1 MPSHTALPDDPA
13 ELRALLLSERAAF
26 EQATASLAKDNND
39 LQQANA
45 QLTESNANLKQQVHS
60 LLEALRIEK
69 HRTFGTSSEKG
80 PNQTELFDEADAP
93 AFAGD
98 ATQNDEGTPV
108 ATHTRRKS
116 ARKPL
121 PADLP
126 RVDKVIELPESE
138 RQCPCGCELTEIGE
152 DTSEQLDIIPAQVQV
167 IRTIRK
173 KYACKGCEDTIKTA
187 ARPKVLLPKSIASA
201 NTMAYVITS
210 KYADGIPLYRLSG
223 ILERYHIDLSRQ
235 TLCESVLRVAQQI
248 VPLIEHLNQHVRG
261 YPLLHMD
268 ETRVQV
274 LKEPSKSAQSQS
286 YMWVQRGGP
295 PDKPTVLFN
304 YEPSRSTETASDLLE
319 GFQGTLMTDGYRS
332 YRIVAQAKQLTHLC
346 CWAHA
351 RRKFKEAKK
360 AQPKGKT
367 GKADMAIN
375 YIAKLY
381 AVEKQAKDSDA
392 ASRHRIRQER
402 STAILE
408 QFRTWLEKAQQQV
421 PPKTALGKAI
431 NYTLEYWQELNRYT
445 QSGDWPI
452 DNNVAENAIRPF
464 VIGRKNWLFSNSQR
478 GATGSA
484 NLYSLIE
491 TAKANGREPYRY
503 LSWLFEKLPNT
514 STYDIESLMP
524 WNAPV

>member
-1 MPSHTALPDDPA
+1 MPTTAALPDDIDA
-13 ELRALLLSERAAF
+13 LKALLIQERRAA
-26 EQATASLAKDNND
+26 QSLQDANN
-39 LQQANA
+39 Q
-45 QLTESNANLKQQVHS
+45 LKQQVHS
-60 LLEALRIEK
+60 LLEALRLEK
-69 HRTFGTSSEKG
+69 HRTFGSSSEKG
-80 PNQTELFDEADAP
+80 PDQTELFDEADTP
-93 AFAGD
+93 ALVEESD
-98 ATQNDEGTPV
+98 YQGTPV
-108 ATHTRRKS
+108 AAHTRHKK
-116 ARKPL
+116 AVRKPL

-126 RVDKVIELPESE
+126 RIDKVIELPKSE
-138 RQCPCGCELTEIGE
+138 RQCPCGCELHEIGE

-187 ARPKVLLPKSIASA
+187 PRPKVLLPKSIASA

-210 KYADGIPLYRLSG
+210 KYADGIPLYRLSH

-235 TLCESVLRVAQQI
+235 TLCESVLRVAGQI
-248 VPLIEHLNQHVRG
+248 IPLMNHMRRHVLG

-274 LKEPSKSAQSQS
+274 LKEPDKKARSQS

-295 PDKPTVLFN
+295 PDKPGILFN
-304 YEPSRSTETASDLLE
+304 YEPSRSTQTANDLLE
-319 GFQGTLMTDGYRS
+319 GFQGTLMTDGYAS
-332 YRIVAQAKQLTHLC
+332 YRTVAQANGLTHLC

-367 GKADMAIN
+367 GKADMALN
-375 YIAKLY
+375 FIAKLY
-381 AVEKQAKDSDA
+381 AVEKHTKDSDA
-392 ASRHRIRQER
+392 ASRHSTRQEK
-402 STAILE
+402 SLPTLE
-408 QFRTWLEKAQQQV
+408 LFRVWLEKAQQQV
-421 PPKTALGKAI
+421 PPKTVLGKAI
-431 NYTLEYWQELNRYT
+431 NYTLEYWEELARYT
-445 QSGDWPI
+445 HSGEWPI
-452 DNNVAENAIRPF
+452 DNNAAENAIRPF

-503 LSWLFEKLPNT
+503 LSWLFCKLPDSNE
-514 STYDIESLMP
+514 DNIESLMP
-524 WNAPV
+524 WNAPY

>member
-1 MPSHTALPDDPA
+1 MPSTAALPDDVD
-13 ELRALLLSERAAF
+13 ELQTLLVQERRAAR
-26 EQATASLAKDNND
+26 SLQEAND
-39 LQQANA
+39 Q
-45 QLTESNANLKQQVHS
+45 LKQQVHS
-60 LLEALRIEK
+60 LLEALRLEK
-69 HRTFGTSSEKG
+69 HRAFGATSEKG
-80 PNQTELFDEADAP
+80 PDQTELFDEADAP
-93 AFAGD
+93 VLAED

-108 ATHTRRKS
+108 AAHTRRK
-116 ARKPL
+116 AVRKPL

-126 RVDKVIELPESE
+126 RIEKVIELPEAE

-173 KYACKGCEDTIKTA
+173 KYACKGCEESIKTA
-187 ARPKVLLPKSIASA
+187 ARPKVLLPKSIASN

-235 TLCESVLRVAQQI
+235 TLCESVLKVAQQI
-248 VPLIEHLNQHVRG
+248 TPLIEHLNQHLRG
-261 YPLLHMD
+261 YPLMHMD

-274 LKEPSKSAQSQS
+274 LKEPGKSAQSQS

-295 PDKPTVLFN
+295 PDKPGIVFN
-304 YEPSRSTETASDLLE
+304 YEPSRSTQTANDLLE
-319 GFQGTLMTDGYRS
+319 GFQGALMTDGYAS
-332 YRIVAQAKQLTHLC
+332 YRTVAQTKQLTHLC

-351 RRKFKEAKK
+351 RRKFKDAKK
-360 AQPKGKT
+360 VQPKGKT

-375 YIAKLY
+375 FIAKLY
-381 AVEKQAKDSDA
+381 AVEKHSKDSDA
-392 ASRHRIRQER
+392 ASRHRLRQDK

-408 QFRTWLEKAQQQV
+408 QFHTWLEKAQQQV
-421 PPKTALGKAI
+421 PPKTTLGKAI
-431 NYTLEYWQELNRYT
+431 NYTLEYWPELTRYT
-445 QSGDWPI
+445 ENGAWPI
-452 DNNVAENAIRPF
+452 DNNAAENSIRPF
-464 VIGRKNWLFSNSQR
+464 VIGRKAWLFSNSQR

-503 LSWLFEKLPNT
+503 LSWLFEKLPEANEG
-514 STYDIESLMP
+514 DIDSLMP
-524 WNAPV
+524 WNAPI